1 MNVNFERNSK
11 FTTRIVVILLA
22 FCMSLM
28 CVFFVDTT
36 PANAGTATMQIG
48 CDYGVSK
55 ADNTDYMVII
65 TDTTTGEEVF
75 SSLFNSDQYVDYG
88 STEISIT
95 PGHKYLIQS
104 MVPAGYATQ
113 IWVTDSESGLDNP
126 LHTNS
131 VILEAQADVTYT
143 IVFYVI
149 LQSLGWFDDFTIY

>member
-1 MNVNFERNSK
+1 MNVNIERNSK

-36 PANAGTATMQIG
+36 PANAGDAKMQIG

-55 ADNTDYMVII
+55 ADNTDYMVIV
-65 TDTTTGEEVF
+65 TDITTGEDVF

-88 STEISIT
+88 STEISIES
-95 PGHKYLIQS
+95 GHKYLIQS
-104 MVPAGYATQ
+104 LVPAGYATQ
-113 IWVTDSESGLDNP
+113 IEVTDSEGLYNP